1 VVVAVVVALATT
13 ILAGLAPAL
22 RGARFD
28 LAGSL
33 HGGDG
38 ASAGGFRGTRA
49 RQLRRAL
56 LAFESAFAVLLLVG
70 ATLLARSFVR
80 LTGVDAGYTA
90 DRVLTA
96 QVYTPQYETADLKTP
111 TGRAKAERMTQI
123 VDTLL
128 TRLRAAPSVAAAGA
142 GNMLPL
148 DGMMQIAGF
157 PAPWTRPGSPP
168 GTARALLYTVTPGY
182 AEALG
187 LRLRAGRLFTEG
199 DVNGAVRSWIVNE
212 EFARQYLPRPA
223 VGYRFEQ
230 PGDGPPLTVEIIGV
244 VANVLK
250 SGNDS
255 KPQAEVYLLMGERA
269 AVVGRFEVA
278 VRTSGEAAALAP
290 TVRTLVREIE
300 PDTAVRIVTLSERV
314 SDSVAQPR
322 FATVVLAAFAVLALA
337 LASVGLYG
345 VLSYGVSQRRREL
358 GVRAAL
364 GASRGELLA
373 LVVREGLTTS
383 GIGLALGL
391 AAAALLTRLMQGVL
405 FGVTPLDPLSFAAAP
420 LALLVVAC
428 AASLL
433 PGRRAA
439 STDPAEA
446 LRCE

>member
-1 VVVAVVVALATT
+1 
-13 ILAGLAPAL
+13 
-22 RGARFD
+22 
-28 LAGSL
+28 
-33 HGGDG
+33 
-38 ASAGGFRGTRA
+38 
-49 RQLRRAL
+49 
-56 LAFESAFAVLLLVG
+56 
-70 ATLLARSFVR
+70 
-80 LTGVDAGYTA
+80 
-90 DRVLTA
+90 
-96 QVYTPQYETADLKTP
+96 
-111 TGRAKAERMTQI
+111 
-123 VDTLL
+123 
-128 TRLRAAPSVAAAGA
+128 
-142 GNMLPL
+142 MLPL

-199 DVNGAVRSWIVNE
+199 DVNDAVRSWIVNE

-269 AVVGRFEVA
+269 RVVGRFEVA

-300 PDTAVRIVTLSERV
+300 PDAAVRIVTLSERV

-322 FATVVLAAFAVLALA
+322 FATVVLAAFALLALA

-345 VLSYGVSQRRREL
+345 VLSDGVSQRRREL

-391 AAAALLTRLMQGVL
+391 ATAALLTRLMQGVL
-405 FGVTPLDPLSFAAAP
+405 FGVTPLDLLSFAAAP